1 MALLDTSGHIL
12 NVGDKVKMNIPF
24 IGSGDLDGVEIT
36 ADGKNYWRYM
46 NEHPYEVYT
55 IVGFDFS
62 NENEVSYILDGYMGG
77 NNWYSDELIHVPKP
91 ESRYEV
97 LKNMSLDE
105 MTRGLIPFLA
115 GLMSSEDLSEDFIR
129 KYLSEKI

>member
-12 NVGDKVKMNIPF
+12 NVGDKVKMNIPV

-36 ADGKNYWRYM
+36 NSEKNYWRYM

-55 IVGFDFS
+55 VVDTYFS
-62 NENEVSYILDGYMGG
+62 KEGEVSYILDGYMSG
-77 NNWYSDELIHVPKP
+77 NNWYPDELIHVPKP
-91 ESRYEV
+91 ENRYEI
-97 LKNMSLDE
+97 LKNMFLDE
-105 MTRGLIPFLA
+105 MTRELIPFLA